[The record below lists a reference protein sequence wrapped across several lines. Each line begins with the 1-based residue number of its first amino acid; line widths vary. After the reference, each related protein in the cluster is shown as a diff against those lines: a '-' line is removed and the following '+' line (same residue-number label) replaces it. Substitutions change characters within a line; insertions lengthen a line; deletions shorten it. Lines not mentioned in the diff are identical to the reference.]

1 MSWKLEEG
9 ETPKCLPEENHAY
22 DVFSIKV
29 CKSNN
34 VQSVVEHLPME
45 IARITKFI
53 LQRGATVQATV
64 TGKHY

>member
-9 ETPKCLPEENHAY
+9 EIPKCLPEENNAY

-34 VQSVVEHLPME
+34 VKSVVE

-53 LQRGATVQATV
+53 LPRGARVQATV